1 LPLHNRSELLHGSS
15 LKKNANQLS
24 KLKSE
29 IGIIVWPI
37 KRETIDKRKIKEKL
51 KLSEKTLK
59 NTMKER

>member
-1 LPLHNRSELLHGSS
+1 MVQAS
-15 LKKNANQLS
+15 KKNANQLS

-29 IGIIVWPI
+29 IGIIVWSI

-51 KLSEKTLK
+51 KLSEKILK